1 MYAPSVRRLDYIPAR
16 KTLTVFA
23 VITLVLLVV
32 TLVVA
37 IMCMRNFGKGLK
49 PHVEESSSFF
59 WGGKKPVAADEPW
72 EYSTYG
78 NNGAGH
84 SGGKTGAGPDS
95 GVYMDSMTAH
105 RVDYGPGYGGGGSRM
120 TID

>member
-1 MYAPSVRRLDYIPAR
+1 MYAPSSRRVDYIPAR

-23 VITLVLLVV
+23 VITLVLLIV

-49 PHVEESSSFF
+49 PHVEASSGLF
-59 WGGKKPVAADEPW
+59 WRKKRPVSADEPW

-78 NNGAGH
+78 NSGGA